1 MGLAEDLRAAQ
12 VKIFCPKCEQAMTPM
27 RMRDGKH
34 MMKMMKIEKMC
45 SSSVKRS
52 FSLSIS

>member
-34 MMKMMKIEKMC
+34 MMKMMKIEKN
-45 SSSVKRS
+45 VFKQR
-52 FSLSIS
+52 

>member
-34 MMKMMKIEKMC
+34 MMIEKMC